1 MVVSLSNGNMTKY
14 ATKNSFKFQ
23 DNIFKRNI
31 VIELPMNEQCEYEKK
46 NQLFFVKVLTK
57 TLLAVL
63 VIVIQVV
70 LLVISEFMSIYIT
83 VSSQ

>member
-1 MVVSLSNGNMTKY
+1 MSNVNM
-14 ATKNSFKFQ
+14 
-23 DNIFKRNI
+23 
-31 VIELPMNEQCEYEKK
+31 KK